1 MSDTTLSHSGAPTKG
16 TAARVAPIVA
26 LLLVVAVLV
35 PWRGAPTERL
45 AALELANAV
54 SSDVTVVSAGP
65 DGATEEADER
75 SHLAS
80 AILASRFVAV
90 DEARGTAVLRLG
102 EFDFSDDGAPADSDA
117 LASAR
122 RSFVQ
127 GLRQFAEG
135 GFERD
140 GREFGTRESGV
151 TTLLVE
157 GERAPVADGLVV
169 RVRLGGEDSL
179 GARRIEV
186 EAVDGASGAAF
197 PLAST
202 DWREPTRFSLLPP
215 VIAIALAIATRRPLI
230 SLFIGVLA
238 GAVLVH
244 LAEGAG
250 VLGAVW
256 SGAVDVPFTY
266 LSERVRDVDSIA
278 IILFVVFMLAMV
290 GNTVVNGGIAGVMNA
305 LAKKAKDARSTQ
317 VSAYVMGLVIFF
329 DDYANTVLVGSTM
342 RSLTDKFKVARE
354 KLAYIV
360 DSTSAPV
367 AGISILSTWIAF
379 EVSTFASQLPAAG
392 IGADQGYVVFLQ
404 TLPYRFYCV
413 FTLVLL
419 ALIVFSDRDFGA
431 MRRAEKRSRTTGAV
445 SRPGAVLPISNS
457 ATQERMSDHV
467 QPNMWRAILPIG
479 GFIVATLLVIA
490 FRGGAFSG
498 DVDLFT
504 IEGVTGVLSNGSGN
518 QSLLIGGAIGFVLA
532 ALATIQ
538 AGIAREIP
546 KAAWTTLKS
555 MGVAFGIL
563 YSAWMVADVC
573 KVLGTAPFLSAI
585 VSDTIAAPM
594 LPVVL
599 VLLAGFV
606 AFSTGSSW
614 STMGILLPMVVGVSY
629 ELGEASAIGGVALM
643 VMCIGAVLE
652 GSIFGDHCSPISDT
666 TVLSS
671 ISSACDLMDHTR
683 TQMPYAATAMGV
695 SLAAGYVP
703 AAFLDW
709 SPYLCLGLGVAALV
723 AIVFTFGRRNESV
736 VT

>member
-1 MSDTTLSHSGAPTKG
+1 MSDTTISHSGAPTKG
-16 TAARVAPIVA
+16 AAARLAPFVA

-45 AALELANAV
+45 AALAVAGAV
-54 SSDVTVVSAGP
+54 SADVEVETTGA
-65 DGATEEADER
+65 DGAVETTTER
-75 SHLAS
+75 SPLAS
-80 AILASRFVAV
+80 AILASRFVSI
-90 DEARGTAVLRLG
+90 DEPRGAAVLRLG
-102 EFDFSDDGAPADSDA
+102 ELDFTDDGAPADTDA

-122 RSFVQ
+122 RSLVQ

-135 GFERD
+135 GFEHG
-140 GREFGTRESGV
+140 GREYGTHDSGV
-151 TTLLVE
+151 TTLIVE
-157 GERAPVADGLVV
+157 GERAPAADGLTV
-169 RVRLGGEDSL
+169 RVRLGAEGAL
-179 GARRIEV
+179 GARRLEI
-186 EAVDGASGAAF
+186 EAVDGASGAAL
-197 PLAST
+197 PVAGT

-230 SLFIGVLA
+230 SLFVGVLA

-244 LAEGAG
+244 LAEGVGVAG
-250 VLGAVW
+250 ALW

-305 LAKKAKDARSTQ
+305 LAKRAKDARSTQ
-317 VSAYVMGLVIFF
+317 VASYVMGLVIFF

-342 RSLTDKFKVARE
+342 RTLTDKFKVARE

-431 MRRAEKRSRTTGAV
+431 MRRAEKRARTTGAV
-445 SRPGAVLPISNS
+445 ARPGAVLPISNS
-457 ATQERMSDHV
+457 ATQERMSEHV

-490 FRGGAFSG
+490 IRGGVFEEG
-498 DVDLFT
+498 VDLFS

-518 QSLLIGGAIGFVLA
+518 QSLLIGGAIGFALA

-585 VSDTIAAPM
+585 VSDTIAAPL

-599 VLLAGFV
+599 VLLSGFV

-614 STMGILLPMVVGVSY
+614 STMGILLPMVVGVSF
-629 ELGEASAIGGVALM
+629 ELGEASTIGGVALM

-683 TQMPYAATAMGV
+683 TQMPYAATAMVV

-703 AAFLDW
+703 AAFLGW
-709 SPYLCLGLGVAALV
+709 SPYLCLALGVAALA
-723 AIVFTFGRRNESV
+723 AIVFTFGRRNESAA
-736 VT
+736 T